1 MGRILGKVE
10 YGDDSK
16 PRYFIHCDTAGSS
29 FSPLFADARM
39 VWSIYDSGGAGGLYK
54 SMPRESNCVRVIRKT
69 LAFGREF
76 GPNADP
82 NRDVRYGLATD
93 DRLLTPIEQY
103 GGARYSLF
111 RHDGILHVAMEVDGG
126 FSGVYDESIC
136 DDQRSPDGWAERF
149 GFEDFYGKP
158 LPLCRHCAVR
168 LIGAE

>member
-1 MGRILGKVE
+1 M
-10 YGDDSK
+10 
-16 PRYFIHCDTAGSS
+16 A
-29 FSPLFADARM
+29 
-39 VWSIYDSGGAGGLYK
+39 WSVYDSGGADGLFK
-54 SMPRESNCVRVIRKT
+54 AVPRQNACVRVIRKT

-76 GPNADP
+76 GLNADP

-111 RHDGILHVAMEVDGG
+111 RRDGILHVAMEVDGG
-126 FSGVYDESIC
+126 FSGVYDEPIC
-136 DDQRSPDGWAERF
+136 DDQSSPDGCAERF

-158 LPLCRHCAVR
+158 LPLCRLCTAR